1 MLSIT
6 VSCADNGDTVPAAE
20 LGVCPHASANE
31 NVVLVPA
38 CVRVFGTPAY
48 VYCTF
53 QMYQM
58 IEFGPSVYDVDAS

>member
-1 MLSIT
+1 ML
-6 VSCADNGDTVPAAE
+6 G
-20 LGVCPHASANE
+20 L
-31 NVVLVPA
+31 A
-38 CVRVFGTPAY
+38 CVRVFATPAY